1 MSPRPTP
8 AITRLDARYPLLWR
22 DERTVQFGLERLVS
36 VDVDEPWVEPLLLRL
51 RAGIRPAAFDVVAHG
66 VGAPRAAARALLAT
80 LRPVLVTDPTP
91 TPPVS
96 IEGVNLSDGRC
107 QERMRQAVEDEGI
120 SVVDAA
126 DAGAVALV
134 LIEGAAAAL
143 QLAPYLRD
151 DRPHLPIAFEHQ
163 AAVIGP
169 LVIPGRTPCLSC
181 RDEHERRRDPAWPML
196 HAQLVGRPVSISAAR
211 IAHAANLAARVLRTP
226 LDQTGMMV
234 RISPDGRPLWRSVR
248 HHEGCRCLD
257 LSSRSPQ
264 GTETAPAPLV
274 PRSATTRSR
283 GCAQP
288 A

>member
-66 VGAPRAAARALLAT
+66 VGAPRAAARELLAT

-226 LDQTGMMV
+226 LEQTGMMV

-274 PRSATTRSR
+274 PRSATTRSQ